1 MCLALLLQLSK
12 TAGNLGSGFS
22 FFVTESPLFF
32 NPIYKNSHFPQFK
45 SHFLEVKS
53 HFLQVKYQFGGVKY
67 QFGDVKYQF
76 VGVKKLLIFRS
87 EFVGLFKL

>member
-1 MCLALLLQLSK
+1 MQLSK

-32 NPIYKNSHFPQFK
+32 NPIYKNSHFP
-45 SHFLEVKS
+45 EVKS
-53 HFLQVKYQFGGVKY
+53 HFPQVKSHFPQVKSHFPQVKSQFV
-67 QFGDVKYQF
+67 DVKYQF